1 MYPSVK
7 YEDALH
13 MFRVLLKHVWNLL
26 DLCHSEEKILKVQK
40 IATSLKN
47 LNYNIIA
54 LKNQV
59 LNAIGSS
66 NKWSMHGRYYYV
78 EHAHTFEKLLLQFQ
92 IATHT
97 NPNERAYLNKVKKR
111 KVLDFCF
118 HVRLSVQEVDEYSKL
133 NKSSNDYHVL
143 QMYKKLFKWRK
154 QMFRLFSS
162 NKTHWIKRYF
172 KIVKD
177 YKEEAIGIST
187 LLRSSKKVMSERPH
201 LAFIEEMSS

>member
-66 NKWSMHGRYYYV
+66 NKWSMHGR
-78 EHAHTFEKLLLQFQ
+78 
-92 IATHT
+92 
-97 NPNERAYLNKVKKR
+97 
-111 KVLDFCF
+111 
-118 HVRLSVQEVDEYSKL
+118 
-133 NKSSNDYHVL
+133 
-143 QMYKKLFKWRK
+143 
-154 QMFRLFSS
+154 
-162 NKTHWIKRYF
+162 
-172 KIVKD
+172 
-177 YKEEAIGIST
+177 
-187 LLRSSKKVMSERPH
+187 
-201 LAFIEEMSS
+201 